1 MLLVLVNAIKIV
13 PTTMEVMCVVVNL
26 DTKFLQTTEL
36 AWVRV
41 QHPMHSNTECLAF
54 IVAVISFPK
63 ELLLCGMHS

>member
-1 MLLVLVNAIKIV
+1 
-13 PTTMEVMCVVVNL
+13 MCVVVNL